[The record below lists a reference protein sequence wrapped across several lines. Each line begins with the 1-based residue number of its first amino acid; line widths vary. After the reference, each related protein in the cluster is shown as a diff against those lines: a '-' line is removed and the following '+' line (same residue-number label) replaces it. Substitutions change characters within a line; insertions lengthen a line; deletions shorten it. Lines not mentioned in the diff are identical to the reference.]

1 MTTDVV
7 KLFEG
12 LTLEQAKELARK
24 IEQVLPNLRREV
36 ETIFF
41 PEITNKPTRKPV
53 TKRRKA

>member
-1 MTTDVV
+1 MTTNVV

-12 LTLEQAKELARK
+12 LSPKQAQELAKR
-24 IEQVLPNLRREV
+24 IERLLPDLRREV